1 MPTSGS
7 YRSLTPVLP
16 PPPDLGLP
24 SSNKLFLLGHL
35 CHSLGLQSKGHK
47 GSGWL
52 PHGSDSFDS
61 LLASS
66 LTPLSTR
73 SSTAQATIVQRQ
85 DGGSGP
91 VPHPHMPSLLL
102 ERSSQNTRALESH
115 SALRTK
121 SGLSPYSVSLP
132 GAYLAEY
139 DASSP
144 TRTSACAIPS
154 GPFSYM
160 PSTLRPSPGHILT
173 YKRKTPACYSPF
185 KEAW

>member
-7 YRSLTPVLP
+7 YLSLTSVLP

-35 CHSLGLQSKGHK
+35 CHSLGLQSKGHT

-73 SSTAQATIVQRQ
+73 SSTGQATIVQRQ

-121 SGLSPYSVSLP
+121 SGLPAIHHKFVPLIPCPYQAPISRVQCQLTHQNLRLCYPIWSLFLYALHP
-132 GAYLAEY
+132 
-139 DASSP
+139 P
-144 TRTSACAIPS
+144 
-154 GPFSYM
+154 PFSWTH
-160 PSTLRPSPGHILT
+160 PHL
-173 YKRKTPACYSPF
+173 
-185 KEAW
+185 